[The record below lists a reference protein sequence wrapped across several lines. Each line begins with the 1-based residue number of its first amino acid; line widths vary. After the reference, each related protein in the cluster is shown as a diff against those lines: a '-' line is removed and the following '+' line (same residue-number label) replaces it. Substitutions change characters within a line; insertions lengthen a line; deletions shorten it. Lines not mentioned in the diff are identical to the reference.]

1 MDDERRNHH
10 RHSCLV
16 EVQGMHGERFF
27 CGRAHNLSAS
37 GAFVEC
43 DTEPARGEPIF
54 LLFDVPPRLYRLVG
68 RVVAGR
74 AGAPK
79 GFAVSFQTDAE
90 KVKAVARALAG
101 EAKEVMRRPVLRA
114 HVRLPCQ
121 VRLQGATGEQ
131 VFECLALDISP
142 VGAFLVTNERFPS
155 GTFVTL
161 RIFGSGAGS
170 GAGPGAASSGV
181 AHDAPAVVRWH
192 REYHGPDRP
201 AGLGV
206 AFLREEQALHEA
218 IRGEVKA
225 G

>member
-1 MDDERRNHH
+1 MEDDRRSHH
-10 RHSCLV
+10 RHACLV

-43 DTEPARGEPIF
+43 DTEPARGEPIY

-68 RVVAGR
+68 HVVAGR
-74 AGAPK
+74 ANAPK
-79 GFAVSFQTDAE
+79 GFAVSFETEAE

-161 RIFGSGAGS
+161 RFDGSEET
-170 GAGPGAASSGV
+170 PR
-181 AHDAPAVVRWH
+181 DAPAVVRWH

-206 AFLREEQALHEA
+206 AFLREEQALHAA
-218 IRGEVKA
+218 IRGEDKE
-225 G
+225 

>member
-1 MDDERRNHH
+1 
-10 RHSCLV
+10 
-16 EVQGMHGERFF
+16 MHGERFF

-43 DTEPARGEPIF
+43 DTEPARGEPIY
-54 LLFDVPPRLYRLVG
+54 LLFDVPPRLYRLTG

-74 AGAPK
+74 TGAPK
-79 GFAVSFQTDAE
+79 GFAVIFETEAE
-90 KVKAVARALAG
+90 RVQAVARALAG
-101 EAKEVMRRPVLRA
+101 QAKEVMRRPVLRA

-142 VGAFLVTNERFPS
+142 VGAFLVTKEHFPS

-161 RIFGSGAGS
+161 RFNKTRKITQ
-170 GAGPGAASSGV
+170 
-181 AHDAPAVVRWH
+181 DAPAVVRWH
-192 REYHGPDRP
+192 RDYHGPDRP

-206 AFLREEQALHEA
+206 AFLREEEELSTA
-218 IRGEVKA
+218 IRGEAKE
-225 G
+225 

>member
-1 MDDERRNHH
+1 
-10 RHSCLV
+10 
-16 EVQGMHGERFF
+16 MHGERFF

-43 DTEPARGEPIF
+43 DTEPARGEPIY

-79 GFAVSFQTDAE
+79 GFAVIFETEAD
-90 KVKAVARALAG
+90 KVQAVARALAG
-101 EAKEVMRRPVLRA
+101 QAKEVMRRPVLRA

-121 VRLQGATGEQ
+121 VLLQGATGERI
-131 VFECLALDISP
+131 FDGLALDISP
-142 VGAFLVTNERFPS
+142 VGAFLVTKEHFAP

-161 RIFGSGAGS
+161 RFRRSAK
-170 GAGPGAASSGV
+170 V
-181 AHDAPAVVRWH
+181 TQDAPAVVRWQ
-192 REYHGPDRP
+192 RDYHGPDRP

-206 AFLREEQALHEA
+206 AFLREELDLSAA
-218 IRGEVKA
+218 IRGETKD
-225 G
+225 

>member
-1 MDDERRNHH
+1 MDDDDRRKHH

-27 CGRAHNLSAS
+27 SGRAHNLSES

-43 DTEPARGEPIF
+43 DTEPARGEPIY

-68 RVVAGR
+68 RVVTGR

-79 GFAVSFQTDAE
+79 GFAVIFETDAE
-90 KVKAVARALAG
+90 KVQAVARALAG
-101 EAKEVMRRPVLRA
+101 QAKEVMRRPVLRA

-121 VRLQGATGEQ
+121 VLLQGATGER

-142 VGAFLVTNERFPS
+142 VGAFLVTKEIFPA

-161 RIFGSGAGS
+161 RFHKSPQINQ
-170 GAGPGAASSGV
+170 
-181 AHDAPAVVRWH
+181 DAPAVVRWQ
-192 REYHGPDRP
+192 RDYHGPDRP

-206 AFLREEQALHEA
+206 AFLREEEALSA
-218 IRGEVKA
+218 ALRGEAKE
-225 G
+225 